1 MGRNNLDYVM
11 CEFYRGVI
19 AYTRSQPVIAEQ
31 HLLNADAVFH
41 AVMNE
46 KPAYSTI
53 CIKNSNRNIPKFLP
67 KTVPAYQDHGTFRG
81 YNLETRNSHTLHR
94 CPLMQK
100 PICTLGFLARGG
112 LSFRIQSV

>member
-1 MGRNNLDYVM
+1 MYKRQ
-11 CEFYRGVI
+11 VI

-100 PICTLGFLARGG
+100 PICTLGFLERGG